1 MTTTAIMLLLVGAL
15 SIFFVLAGLLLFL
28 RQKSKPEP
36 WMKKLD
42 ADAQRLDRGAP
53 AGVVAATRAAQEVEP
68 QEVEPQEVEPAATE
82 TVGTPEPLVPAPI
95 YAPRQVVEISASE
108 AGVSRRMFFTRAL
121 AGSFFSYLGVMGLAS
136 LAFFWPKVSG
146 GFGSDVDA
154 GPIEEIKATISQADG
169 SILPVF
175 LPEARAWIVP
185 AVEIAGTQFEDNF
198 TVADG
203 LMALWQKCVHLG
215 CSVPWCQ
222 TSQGFECPCHGSKYN
237 SFGEYQAGPAPRNLD
252 RFVVEDKAGRLLI
265 KTGQPIETER
275 AVAKSVKYPQGPSC
289 IGAA

>member
-1 MTTTAIMLLLVGAL
+1 MTTTVITLLLVGAL

-28 RQKSKPEP
+28 RQKSKSDP
-36 WMKKLD
+36 WMANLE
-42 ADAQRLDRGAP
+42 ADAQKQDKGIP
-53 AGVVAATRAAQEVEP
+53 AGVVAAKAAAAEIAAPVAAEEP
-68 QEVEPQEVEPAATE
+68 PAASVV
-82 TVGTPEPLVPAPI
+82 TVQAESVQRVIEVSPA
-95 YAPRQVVEISASE
+95 E
-108 AGVSRRMFFTRAL
+108 AGVTRRMFFTRAL
-121 AGSFFSYLGVMGLAS
+121 AGSFFSYLGVLGLAS

-154 GPIEEIKATISQADG
+154 GPIIDIKNTITQADG

-185 AVEIAGTQFEDNF
+185 AENTADTQFADNF
-198 TVADG
+198 TEAGG

-215 CSVPWCQ
+215 CSVPWCT

-237 SFGEYQAGPAPRNLD
+237 AFGEYQDGPAPRNLD
-252 RFVVEDKAGRLLI
+252 RFIVEDKDGRFLI

-275 AVAKSVKYPQGPSC
+275 AVVKSVAYPQGPSC
-289 IGAA
+289 IGAL

>member
-1 MTTTAIMLLLVGAL
+1 MSESVIILLLVGAL

-28 RQKSKPEP
+28 RQKSKSDPWMDKLDSDAKARDKGVPAGIAAAKALVSDSSAADEVEPEP
-36 WMKKLD
+36 
-42 ADAQRLDRGAP
+42 AP
-53 AGVVAATRAAQEVEP
+53 VEEPAPVVAAQSIQR
-68 QEVEPQEVEPAATE
+68 
-82 TVGTPEPLVPAPI
+82 
-95 YAPRQVVEISASE
+95 VVELSPAE
-108 AGVSRRMFFTRAL
+108 AGVNRRMFFTRAL
-121 AGSFFSYLGVMGLAS
+121 AGSFFGYLGVLGLAS

-154 GPIEEIKATISQADG
+154 GAISDIKDTIAQADG
-169 SILPVF
+169 SIMPVF
-175 LPEARAWIVP
+175 LPEARAWVVP
-185 AVEIAGTQFEDNF
+185 ADSVAGTQFEGNS
-198 TVADG
+198 TEAGG

-237 SFGEYQAGPAPRNLD
+237 SFGEYQDGPAPRNLD
-252 RFVVEDKAGRLLI
+252 RFVVEDAGGRLII

>member
-1 MTTTAIMLLLVGAL
+1 MTTTVITLLLVGAL

-28 RQKSKPEP
+28 RQKSKADP
-36 WMKKLD
+36 WL
-42 ADAQRLDRGAP
+42 ANLETDAQKQDTGIP
-53 AGVVAATRAAQEVEP
+53 AGIVAAKAASTEMVAPVEAEELP
-68 QEVEPQEVEPAATE
+68 TTPAMVVQAE
-82 TVGTPEPLVPAPI
+82 EI
-95 YAPRQVVEISASE
+95 RRVVEVSPAE

-121 AGSFFSYLGVMGLAS
+121 AGSFFSYLGVLGLAS

-154 GPIEEIKATISQADG
+154 GPIADIKDTISQADG

-185 AVEIAGTQFEDNF
+185 ADSTAGTQFADNF
-198 TVADG
+198 TEAGG

-237 SFGEYQAGPAPRNLD
+237 AFGEYQDGPAPRNLD
-252 RFVVEDKAGRLLI
+252 RFIVEDRDGRLVI

-275 AVAKSVKYPQGPSC
+275 AVVKSVAYPQGPSC
-289 IGAA
+289 IGAL

>member
-1 MTTTAIMLLLVGAL
+1 MNNTVITLLLIGAL

-28 RQKSKPEP
+28 RQKSKSDP
-36 WMKKLD
+36 WMDNLD
-42 ADAQRLDRGAP
+42 TDAKARDKGVP
-53 AGVVAATRAAQEVEP
+53 AGIAAAKAMVLETTTAEAEVVIETAPLDEP
-68 QEVEPQEVEPAATE
+68 QGAVQAQSIQRVTE
-82 TVGTPEPLVPAPI
+82 LSPN
-95 YAPRQVVEISASE
+95 E
-108 AGVSRRMFFTRAL
+108 AGVNRRMFFTRAL
-121 AGSFFSYLGVMGLAS
+121 AGSFFSYLGVLGLAS

-154 GPIEEIKATISQADG
+154 GPIADIKNTISQADG
-169 SILPVF
+169 SIMPVF

-185 AVEIAGTQFEDNF
+185 AETVSGTQFADNS
-198 TVADG
+198 TEATG

-237 SFGEYQAGPAPRNLD
+237 AFGEYQDGPAPRNLD
-252 RFVVEDKAGRLLI
+252 RFVVEDANGRLII

>member
-1 MTTTAIMLLLVGAL
+1 MTTTVIMLLLVGAL

-36 WMKKLD
+36 WMTKLD
-42 ADAQRLDRGAP
+42 ADAQRLDRGVP
-53 AGVVAATRAAQEVEP
+53 AGVVAATKAAQEVEP
-68 QEVEPQEVEPAATE
+68 VATE
-82 TVGTPEPLVPAPI
+82 IVGTPEPLVPAPI
-95 YAPRQVVEISASE
+95 NMPRQVVEISASE

-121 AGSFFSYLGVMGLAS
+121 AGSFFSYLGVLGLAS

-154 GPIEEIKATISQADG
+154 GPIAEIKATISQADG

-185 AVEIAGTQFEDNF
+185 AAETAGTQFEDNF

-237 SFGEYQAGPAPRNLD
+237 GFGEYQAGPAPRNLD